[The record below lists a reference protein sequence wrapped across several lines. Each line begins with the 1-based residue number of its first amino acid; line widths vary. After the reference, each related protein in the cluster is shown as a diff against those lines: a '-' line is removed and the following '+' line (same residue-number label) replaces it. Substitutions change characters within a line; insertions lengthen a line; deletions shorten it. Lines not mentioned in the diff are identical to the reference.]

1 MKKNS
6 LLICTS
12 LTALTVLAGGAF
24 AQSEKG
30 SPGGGAG
37 GAASEM
43 RSPGGA
49 AESPPAARVDEGAG
63 AGGLGLEKSAGKG
76 KEVEGPSSSEAR
88 GDALKESRDSARS
101 EKGSGDGAASE
112 GASEGNS
119 GRDMPKSANDKS
131 SGKAGK
137 HSEMGDRLDKN
148 PKKGGDDSASD
159 HERSANEGASEGAAG
174 ADKGASGSV
183 TQLSSEDRT
192 KVQSAFRSHRSGAI
206 VKDIHV
212 DINVGVAVPRTVTLY
227 AVPED
232 VIVIVPAYR
241 RYKYFVHEDKVV
253 IVDPVTFE
261 IVDVLV
267 LA

>member
-12 LTALTVLAGGAF
+12 LTALAVLAGGAF
-24 AQSEKG
+24 AQNERG

-49 AESPPAARVDEGAG
+49 AGSPPAARVDEGAG

-76 KEVEGPSSSEAR
+76 NEVEGPSSSEAR
-88 GDALKESRDSARS
+88 GDALKESRNSARS
-101 EKGSGDGAASE
+101 EKGSRDGSASE
-112 GASEGNS
+112 GASAGDA
-119 GRDMPKSANDKS
+119 GKDMPKSANDKS

-137 HSEMGDRLDKN
+137 HSEVGEQSGKHS
-148 PKKGGDDSASD
+148 KKTGAGSD
-159 HERSANEGASEGAAG
+159 ADHDRSANEGASEGTAG
-174 ADKGASGSV
+174 AGKGASGSV
-183 TQLSSEDRT
+183 TQLSGENRT
-192 KVQSAFRSHRSGAI
+192 KVQSAFRSHRSDAV
-206 VKDIHV
+206 VKDINI
-212 DINVGVAVPRTVTLY
+212 DIHVGVAVPRSVTLY

-232 VIVIVPAYR
+232 VVVIVPDYR
-241 RYKYFVHEDKVV
+241 RYKYFIHGDKVV
-253 IVDPVTFE
+253 VVDPVTFE
-261 IVDVLV
+261 IIDVLV

>member
-24 AQSEKG
+24 AQSERG

-37 GAASEM
+37 GPASEM

-49 AESPPAARVDEGAG
+49 GSPPAARGDEGAG
-63 AGGLGLEKSAGKG
+63 SGGLGLEKGAGGKG
-76 KEVEGPSSSEAR
+76 GEIEGPSSSEAR

-101 EKGSGDGAASE
+101 EKGSRDGSASE
-112 GASEGNS
+112 GASEGDA

-137 HSEMGDRLDKN
+137 HSETGDQSGKHS
-148 PKKGGDDSASD
+148 KKSGSDAAADRDRSAS
-159 HERSANEGASEGAAG
+159 EGASEGTAG
-174 ADKGASGSV
+174 ADKGPSGSV
-183 TQLSSEDRT
+183 TQLSGEKRT
-192 KVQSAFRSHRSGAI
+192 KVQSAFRSHRSEAI

-212 DINVGVAVPRTVTLY
+212 DINVGVAVPRSVVLY

-241 RYKYFVHEDKVV
+241 RYKYFVYEDSVV
-253 IVDPVTFE
+253 IVDPVTYE

>member
-12 LTALTVLAGGAF
+12 VAALTVLAGGAL

-30 SPGGGAG
+30 SHGGGAG
-37 GAASEM
+37 PPSEM
-43 RSPGGA
+43 RSPGSAG
-49 AESPPAARVDEGAG
+49 SPPAARGDEGAG
-63 AGGLGLEKSAGKG
+63 ARGLGLEKSAGGKG
-76 KEVEGPSSSEAR
+76 KEVEGPSSSETR
-88 GDALKESRDSARS
+88 GSARS
-101 EKGSGDGAASE
+101 EKGNRDGSASE
-112 GASEGNS
+112 GASEGDA
-119 GRDMPKSANDKS
+119 GRDMRKSANDKS
-131 SGKAGK
+131 SGKPGK
-137 HSEMGDRLDKN
+137 HSESGEPSGTHSNKHS
-148 PKKGGDDSASD
+148 KKTGSDSASD
-159 HERSANEGASEGAAG
+159 RDHSASEGASEGTAG

-183 TQLSSEDRT
+183 TQLSGEKRAE
-192 KVQSAFRSHRSGAI
+192 VQSAFRSHRSDAV

-212 DINVGVAVPRTVTLY
+212 DINVGVAVPRSVMLY

-241 RYKYFVHEDKVV
+241 HYKYFIYEDTVV